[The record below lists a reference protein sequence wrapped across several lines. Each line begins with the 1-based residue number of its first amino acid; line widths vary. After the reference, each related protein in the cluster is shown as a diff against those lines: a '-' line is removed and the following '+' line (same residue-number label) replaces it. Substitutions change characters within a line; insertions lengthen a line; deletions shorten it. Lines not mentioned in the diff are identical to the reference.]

1 VWAFC
6 GVLLRQLEYLVA
18 LARERHFARA
28 AAACYV
34 SQPSLSAAI
43 RKLERELGVPLVLRG
58 RRFAG
63 LTPEGE
69 RVLRW
74 AHRILAERD
83 ALRHDLSTMRDSL
96 SGTLRMGAIPTALTA
111 ASLLTTPF
119 CERHP
124 HVRVS
129 LESLSS
135 REITRRLAEF
145 ELDIAMTYLDGEAM
159 GSVRTTPL
167 YEERYLLLTPDD
179 GELADRT
186 VVRWAEVATLALCLL
201 APSMRNRRILDEIF
215 AAAGAVVV
223 PTIETDTVS
232 ALYAHVATHRWSS
245 VIAHAWLYMF
255 GVPDGM
261 RVIRLENPAQTPR
274 VGLVVADR
282 TTEPVLASALLD
294 VARAI
299 DMRGALDRLLHGYLS
314 GPVMNDKGR

>member
-1 VWAFC
+1 M
-6 GVLLRQLEYLVA
+6 LLRQLEYLVA

-28 AAACYV
+28 AAACHV

-43 RKLERELGVPLVLRG
+43 RKLERELGVPLVRRG

-63 LTPEGE
+63 LTPEGD
-69 RVLRW
+69 RVLLW
-74 AHRILAERD
+74 AHRILAECDGLRD
-83 ALRHDLSTMRDSL
+83 DLSVMRESL

-124 HVRVS
+124 HARVS
-129 LESLSS
+129 LSSLSS
-135 REITRRLAEF
+135 REINRQLADF
-145 ELDIAMTYLDGEAM
+145 EIDVAMTYLDDDELG
-159 GSVRTTPL
+159 GVRASPL

-179 GELADRT
+179 GTLAGRD
-186 VVRWAEVATLALCLL
+186 VARWAEVAALPLCLL
-201 APSMRNRRILDEIF
+201 APEMRNRRILDGIF
-215 AAAGAVVV
+215 RAAGAVAV
-223 PTIETDTVS
+223 PAIETDTVS

-261 RVIRLENPAQTPR
+261 RVVRMEQPAQVPR

-282 TTEPVLASALLD
+282 SPEPVLAGALLE
-294 VARAI
+294 I
-299 DMRGALDRLLHGYLS
+299 TRGLDLRDTLDRLLRDHLAPLPTAVPPQARTENS
-314 GPVMNDKGR
+314 